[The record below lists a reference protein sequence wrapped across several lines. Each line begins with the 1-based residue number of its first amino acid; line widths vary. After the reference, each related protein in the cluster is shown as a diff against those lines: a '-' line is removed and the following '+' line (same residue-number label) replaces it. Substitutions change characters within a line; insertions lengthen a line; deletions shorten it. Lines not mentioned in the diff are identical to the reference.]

1 MKLSKRLAAI
11 ALAVFLAITLLSIP
25 VFADETGAATGN
37 TDPNATTAPKM
48 ELPDIINLSILG
60 GVVVVAIVLC
70 IVFRKGLVKKFR
82 VYKSESKKVVWL
94 SWADTKKNTWVVL
107 VVMILL
113 AAAICVIDM
122 ALSKGLMKVLEL
134 LPKA

>member
-1 MKLSKRLAAI
+1 M
-11 ALAVFLAITLLSIP
+11 P
-25 VFADETGAATGN
+25 V
-37 TDPNATTAPKM
+37 
-48 ELPDIINLSILG
+48 DIINLSILG
-60 GVVVVAIVLC
+60 GLVVVAIVLC
-70 IVFRKGLVKKFR
+70 IVFRKRLVKGLR

-107 VVMILL
+107 VVMLAL

-122 ALSKGLMKVLEL
+122 ALSEGLLKIIEL